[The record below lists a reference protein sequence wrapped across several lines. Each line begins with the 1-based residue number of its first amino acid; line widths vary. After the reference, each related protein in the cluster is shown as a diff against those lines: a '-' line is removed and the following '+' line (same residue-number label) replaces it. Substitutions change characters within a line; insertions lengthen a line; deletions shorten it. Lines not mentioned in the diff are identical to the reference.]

1 MRHLP
6 CTHIAILL
14 CALISSACNL
24 TGLLIRSTAD
34 ATAEA
39 GAEIGPKLS
48 DPELL
53 KSTME
58 SGIIATQGVLYYE
71 DEYEPVLMG
80 YILTRLGYGLIWMG
94 EESARLEQAG
104 KFEEAE
110 RVNAR
115 ADLLFSQA
123 LNQAKRVLR
132 LRDDGF
138 DAAMAGG
145 VDVFKVWVD
154 EQFYRVD
161 DAEPLLMLAGAWF
174 IGALSSDEGLAGA
187 VDIPYARYM
196 VERSIQLDPEA
207 NASLG
212 MVALGTYE
220 CVMPEL
226 MGGKPELGIKL
237 LTKAMEQTERKAHG
251 ILVTLAERCA
261 VAKQDRKM
269 FHDLLMEVIEAGDEP
284 EYRLFNKIARHRA
297 ERLLTQMDELFY
309 D

>member
-1 MRHLP
+1 MRHP
-6 CTHIAILL
+6 SATHLAILL
-14 CALISSACNL
+14 CALLSSACNL

-39 GAEIGPKLS
+39 GADVGPKLS

-53 KSTME
+53 RSTME
-58 SGIIATQGVLYYE
+58 ASIITTEGVLYFE
-71 DEYEPVLMG
+71 DEYEPVLMA
-80 YILTRLGYGLIWMG
+80 YIVSRLGYGMIWMG
-94 EESARLEQAG
+94 EEAAKLEKQG

-110 RVNAR
+110 RLNAR
-115 ADLLFSQA
+115 ADLLFTQA
-123 LNQAKRVLR
+123 LHQAKRVLR

-145 VDVFKVWVD
+145 VAVFKEWVD
-154 EQFYRVD
+154 EQFYREE
-161 DAEPLLMLAGAWF
+161 DAEPLLMLAGSWF
-174 IGALSSDEGLAGA
+174 IGAMASDEGLAGA

-196 VERSIQLDPEA
+196 VERSIQIDPEA
-207 NASLG
+207 NGSLG
-212 MVALGTYE
+212 LVIIGTYE

-226 MGGKPELGIKL
+226 MGGKPDLGIKL
-237 LTKAMEQTERKAHG
+237 LTKALKNTERTAHG
-251 ILVTLAERCA
+251 IQVTLAERCA

-269 FHDLLMEVIEAGDEP
+269 FHGLLMEVIEAGDEP

-297 ERLLTQMDELFY
+297 ERLLTQMDDLFY